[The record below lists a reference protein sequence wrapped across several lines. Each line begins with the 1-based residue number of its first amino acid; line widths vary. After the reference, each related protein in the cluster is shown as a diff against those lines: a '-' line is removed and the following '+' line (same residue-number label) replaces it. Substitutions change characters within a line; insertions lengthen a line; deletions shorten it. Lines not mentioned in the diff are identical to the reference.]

1 MSTYILNEKLNAVI
15 DPVATGVLSMSI
27 DGVASTLLDATSN
40 GLRVSVE
47 NTSTQSIP
55 VNGSMSLSAIAA
67 SLLDTTSS
75 GLKVSVENLVT
86 QAIPITGSVTVSNA
100 LAQAIPVDLTNTA
113 IVVNLP
119 YASNQV
125 WNSTVVASGT
135 TSAGTHVQSPHVSI
149 YGHSNIACTLAIMFS
164 QDDTTFFNS
173 GITIQV
179 TTGPSD
185 FSANLTIGAPYIALQ
200 LTSSTSATLSA
211 IISYM

>member
-27 DGVASTLLDATSN
+27 DGVASALLDTTSG
-40 GLRVSVE
+40 GLKVAVQ
-47 NTSTQSIP
+47 NTSAESIP
-55 VNGSMSLSAIAA
+55 VNGSMSLASIAGT
-67 SLLDTTSS
+67 LQDVTSG
-75 GLKVSVENLVT
+75 GLKVTVENLVT

-125 WNSTVVASGT
+125 WNSTVVATGT
-135 TSAGTHVQSPHVSI
+135 TSAGTHIQSPHVSI

-179 TTGPSD
+179 TTAGGD
-185 FSANLTIGAPYIALQ
+185 FGANLIIGAPYIALQ